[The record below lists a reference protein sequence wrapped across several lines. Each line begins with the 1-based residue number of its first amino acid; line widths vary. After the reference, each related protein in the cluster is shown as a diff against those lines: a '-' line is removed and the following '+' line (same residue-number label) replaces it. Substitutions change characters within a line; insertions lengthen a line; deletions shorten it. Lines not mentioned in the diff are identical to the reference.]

1 MKERERRLLAL
12 IPVQIDDVFRVSLFR
27 ACFCSAVTRLSRP
40 AGRSCS
46 TPSPGTPK
54 ATPRRAAEGLEAD
67 RLLGRTTL
75 LQIGFAHRSVHYNKA
90 KSPSLCM
97 PLGLFSSKGLSD
109 SSYWFLTTKLAWGLS
124 MIHSK
129 IDSQSFQTLKKE

>member
-46 TPSPGTPK
+46 TPSPGTR
-54 ATPRRAAEGLEAD
+54 ATPKRVAEGLGLD
-67 RLLGRTTL
+67 RLGRTTL